1 MKIYIILFLILGSL
15 WFSQY
20 FQSSIKEGMS
30 NQCENRA
37 TVIKNAGNIKRISA
51 LTDKLNKD
59 MNNIK
64 LQNERMKSR
73 LGALTKRLGVN
84 DKTTKQ
90 TYERVKEHQEI
101 IEDMSRQAQQ
111 ESEQLQQE
119 SDKIEF

>member
-37 TVIKNAGNIKRISA
+37 TVVKNAGNIKRISA

-64 LQNERMKSR
+64 LQNERMMSR
-73 LGALTKRLGVN
+73 LDAFTKRLGVN

-90 TYERVKEHQEI
+90 TYDRVKEHQEI
-101 IEDMSRQAQQ
+101 IEDMSKQAQQ

-119 SDKIEF
+119 ADKIEF

>member
-15 WFSQY
+15 WFSHY
-20 FQSSIKEGMS
+20 FQSSMKEGMS

-37 TVIKNAGNIKRISA
+37 TVVKNAGNIKRISA

-59 MNNIK
+59 MNSIK
-64 LQNERMKSR
+64 LQNERMASR
-73 LGALTKRLGVN
+73 LDALTKRLGVN

-90 TYERVKEHQEI
+90 TYDRVKEHQEI

-119 SDKIEF
+119 ADGIEF